1 MFEYLLTKNDLPD
14 IHIHYFLGWHAA
26 L

>member
-1 MFEYLLTKNDLPD
+1 MFEYLLTKDDLPD